1 MPTPPREWSHRVE
14 QGGDTYILSDDCES
28 EPEAGP
34 PDPSPEEP
42 CGGER
47 GGGCRAGAYRSGKL
61 KLGLLKGTYRKTM
74 RQIRCRL
81 YKGINTKELDA
92 SLRFGAAQSKSW
104 EQGPPATPPPAQ
116 RHEHSTVPAWPGR
129 GGRAPARHD
138 WAWGDGWIH

>member
-1 MPTPPREWSHRVE
+1 MGS
-14 QGGDTYILSDDCES
+14 
-28 EPEAGP
+28 
-34 PDPSPEEP
+34 
-42 CGGER
+42 

-104 EQGPPATPPPAQ
+104 EQGPPATPPGTETRTQ
-116 RHEHSTVPAWPGR
+116 HSPRVAGAGGPG
-129 GGRAPARHD
+129 ARPS
-138 WAWGDGWIH
+138 